1 MGLSSALFV
10 GINKERDSNFCRA
23 SGNLQFIDV
32 IPTAGINVYD
42 ILNHEYLVLTTDA
55 VETITQRLA

>member
-1 MGLSSALFV
+1 LSSVLFV
-10 GINKERDSNFCRA
+10 GVDKEKDSNFCRA
-23 SGNLQFIDV
+23 SGNLQSVDV
-32 IPTAGINVYD
+32 LPTAGINVYD